1 MCRLIVIGV
10 ILIGFPIIAHTQ
22 PNKSTEQQLISYERQ
37 SWEAVKQKDY
47 EKFGRMLADDFSDI
61 FSNGQVVT
69 KPELL
74 QTYIRGVELLDYSLS
89 KFRVVM
95 LNNNAAIVVYEA
107 LARGSES
114 QATAHDIKKGEV
126 TAIHVAVT
134 SGWAKR
140 KGKWLNVFYRE
151 NDIK

>member
-1 MCRLIVIGV
+1 MYRLILIGV
-10 ILIGFPIIAHTQ
+10 ILISAPIVVHTQ
-22 PNKSTEQQLISYERQ
+22 PEKSTELLLISYEHH

-47 EKFGRMLADDFSDI
+47 KKFESLLADDFCDI

-74 QTYIRGVELLDYSLS
+74 KTYIRGVELLDYSLS

-107 LARGSES
+107 VARGSES
-114 QATAHDIKKGEV
+114 QAMAHDIKKGEV